1 MIPQG
6 GSPWLEQLYAVKAKK
21 RAVQRR
27 LEVRRQRQVG
37 SMWANDRPDRL
48 QRRPSGA
55 VGGFG
60 GVVQSGGHRYGFGGA
75 GRWREAEQLVLTRQ
89 QQIEGLR
96 AELQEIRQAL
106 RRHPRGPIVAP
117 WHVW

>member
-27 LEVRRQRQVG
+27 LEVRRQRQ
-37 SMWANDRPDRL
+37 A
-48 QRRPSGA
+48 
-55 VGGFG
+55 
-60 GVVQSGGHRYGFGGA
+60 GGHRYGFGGA
-75 GRWREAEQLVLTRQ
+75 GRWREAEQLVLTQQ

-96 AELQEIRQAL
+96 AELQEMRQAL

-117 WHVW
+117 RHVW